1 MAEKQSQPS
10 AGKQTTSST
19 PSPADWT
26 AEEAYWREQ
35 HSKQPYAEDRPYEH
49 YAPAYK
55 VGFEGAQK
63 YSGRSYDE
71 VEESLASDY
80 EKAEPGSGVP
90 WDSAR
95 PAVRAAW
102 DRLAGVISPRDPSGG
117 VRGSI

>member
-1 MAEKQSQPS
+1 MAEKHSEGSTSGESTGS
-10 AGKQTTSST
+10 A
-19 PSPADWT
+19 AEWT
-26 AEEAYWREQ
+26 KEETYWREH
-35 HSKQPYAEDRPYEH
+35 HSKQPYAKDRPYEH

-55 VGFEGAQK
+55 TGFEGAQK

-80 EKAEPGSGVP
+80 EKAQPGSGVP

-102 DRLAGVISPRDPSGG
+102 DRLAGVISPRDPSRGM
-117 VRGSI
+117 RGSI